1 MGNSDQMCGEGEK
14 RWMPEILC
22 IVCFGNKN
30 TKTLEMGTWPW
41 EGSRK
46 CKQTTDFNKHPA
58 GLFYH
63 GVFWS
68 THNAILI
75 HAYVIYIFDFFFWG
89 EGGLQCFVC

>member
-14 RWMPEILC
+14 RWMPELLC

-46 CKQTTDFNKHPA
+46 CKQTIDI
-58 GLFYH
+58 
-63 GVFWS
+63 GVK
-68 THNAILI
+68 
-75 HAYVIYIFDFFFWG
+75 
-89 EGGLQCFVC
+89 